1 MEKKN
6 PIIEFGIRILKSK
19 IFCFFLIIFV
29 AVFLIQG
36 YVAERI
42 LVQGESME
50 PTLQNGDML
59 LIEKRTYAEK
69 EPERYDVVVA
79 ISEATGTKQQYVK
92 RIIGL
97 PGETIK
103 IKKGFVFINGEQLEE
118 PVSYDLIEDGGMARN
133 KMELGDDEYF
143 LLGDN
148 RNESKDS
155 RHVEVGIIKKEQ
167 IKGKVCLRILPLNKI
182 GNIEKITNEA
192 IKEKEEV
199 TEDE

>member
-1 MEKKN
+1 MEKKK
-6 PIIEFGIRILKSK
+6 PSIEFGIRILKSK
-19 IFCFFLIIFV
+19 IFWFFLIIFV
-29 AVFLIQG
+29 VVFLIQG

>member
-19 IFCFFLIIFV
+19 IFWFFLIIFV

-79 ISEATGTKQQYVK
+79 TSEATGTKQQYVK

-167 IKGKVCLRILPLNKI
+167 IKGKVWLRILPLNKI

-192 IKEKEEV
+192 IKEEEEV

>member
-19 IFCFFLIIFV
+19 IFWFFLIIFV

-79 ISEATGTKQQYVK
+79 TSEATGTKQQYVK

-133 KMELGDDEYF
+133 KIELGDDEYF

-167 IKGKVCLRILPLNKI
+167 IKGKVWLRILPLNKI

-192 IKEKEEV
+192 IKEEEEV

>member
-1 MEKKN
+1 MEKKK
-6 PIIEFGIRILKSK
+6 PGIEFGIRILKSK
-19 IFCFFLIIFV
+19 IFWFFLIIFV
-29 AVFLIQG
+29 VVFLIQG

>member
-19 IFCFFLIIFV
+19 IFWFFLIIFV
-29 AVFLIQG
+29 VVFLIQG
-36 YVAERI
+36 YVVERI

-79 ISEATGTKQQYVK
+79 VSEATGTKQQYVK

-118 PVSYDLIEDGGMARN
+118 QVSYDLIEDGGMARN
-133 KMELGDDEYF
+133 KIELGDDEYF

-167 IKGKVCLRILPLNKI
+167 IKGKVWLRILPLNKI
-182 GNIEKITNEA
+182 GNIEKLTNEA
-192 IKEKEEV
+192 IKEEEEV